1 MRVDWRVVVAFA
13 IGIGLALVLIG
24 PLGRQALGVRP
35 AVAQGGE
42 DGKPVHIIS
51 TQGTATVRVQPDS
64 ARIFFRATK
73 AAQTP
78 GEVRAATVKATNDVM
93 SDLKGLGIED
103 LFTKTSTTNVEI
115 VWDSHS
121 RLRITGYRMTTEF
134 TVRVVDTDMERLGES
149 AGKVVDAALEAGAN
163 GIERVTFFKADDQ
176 KDRLKCLQDAVADAR
191 RNADAVAETAGVT
204 IRGPVTIN
212 AESSRPEY
220 FASNSAMVQSMAPA
234 GGEGTASSYAAG
246 EIEITCST
254 RCTFEF
260 EGA

>member
-1 MRVDWRVVVAFA
+1 MRIDWKVVAAFGV
-13 IGIGLALVLIG
+13 GIGLALVLIG

-51 TQGTATVRVQPDS
+51 TQGTATVRVKPDS
-64 ARIFFRATK
+64 ARIFFRVTK

-78 GEVRAATVKATNDVM
+78 AEVRAATVKATNDVM
-93 SDLKGLGIED
+93 SDLQGLGIEK

-115 VWDSHS
+115 VWDSNNK
-121 RLRITGYRMTTEF
+121 LRITGYRMTTEF

-149 AGKVVDAALEAGAN
+149 AGTVVDTALE
-163 GIERVTFFKADDQ
+163 DDQ
-176 KDRLKCLQDAVADAR
+176 EDRLKCLQDAVADAR
-191 RNADAVAETAGVT
+191 KNADAMAETAGVT

-212 AESSRPEY
+212 GESSRPEY
-220 FASNSAMVQSMAPA
+220 FASNSAMVQSMSPA